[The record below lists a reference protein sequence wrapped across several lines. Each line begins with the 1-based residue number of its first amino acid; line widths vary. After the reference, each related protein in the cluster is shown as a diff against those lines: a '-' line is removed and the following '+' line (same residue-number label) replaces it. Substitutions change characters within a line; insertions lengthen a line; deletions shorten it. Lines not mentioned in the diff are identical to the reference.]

1 MDYTALEAKRR
12 DIADF
17 IGENLVFGLVGNVG
31 LVGKSNLVNYRGPTM
46 LSTTL
51 HGMSILLRVCKWD
64 WFINLSASDYPLIS
78 QDDLI
83 HAFSELPRDLNF
95 IQHTSRLGWKLFC
108 LLGHLWIADDSVVLK
123 ENCL

>member
-78 QDDLI
+78 QDGMVSFL
-83 HAFSELPRDLNF
+83 SL
-95 IQHTSRLGWKLFC
+95 LF
-108 LLGHLWIADDSVVLK
+108 LS
-123 ENCL
+123 